1 MKVVLDCR
9 AKLPWNEGVL
19 KTLLPATKATNMKNL
34 DLDQRRS
41 LATPRGV
48 GVMCDF
54 YADRAENA
62 TLWDIEGRAYT
73 DFAAG
78 IAVLNTGHRHP
89 RVMQAIAAQ
98 LERFTHTAYQI
109 VPYQGY
115 VSLAERINALVPI
128 KGVNKTA
135 LFTTGAEAV
144 ENAIKIA
151 RAHTGRPGVI
161 AFSGA
166 FHGRTLLG
174 MALTGKVVPYKV
186 GFGPFPA
193 DVYHAPFPNALRG
206 VTTGKAL
213 EDLESLFKTDIDPSR
228 VAAIILEPVQGEGG
242 FNPAPADFMRGL
254 RTVCDRH
261 GIVLIADEVQTGFA
275 RTGKLFAMS
284 HYDVEPDLITM
295 AKSLAGGMPLSAVCG
310 RAEIMDAPL
319 PGGLGGTYA
328 GNPLAVAAAHA
339 VIDAITEEHLCERAA
354 ALGAQLTERLQ
365 SVRARCPA
373 LAEIR
378 GLGSMIA
385 AEFTDPITGA
395 PSAEAARDVQN
406 RALASGLILLTCG
419 VYGNVIRF
427 LYPLTI
433 PQAQF
438 DAALELLETALVG

>member
-1 MKVVLDCR
+1 
-9 AKLPWNEGVL
+9 
-19 KTLLPATKATNMKNL
+19 
-34 DLDQRRS
+34 
-41 LATPRGV
+41 
-48 GVMCDF
+48 MCDF

-62 TLWDIEGRAYT
+62 TLWDIEGRAFT

-89 RVMQAIAAQ
+89 RVVEAITAQ
-98 LERFTHTAYQI
+98 LGRFTHTAYQI
-109 VPYQGY
+109 VPYPSY
-115 VSLAERINALVPI
+115 VALAERINALVPI
-128 KGVNKTA
+128 SGVRKTA

-206 VTTGKAL
+206 VTTAQAL
-213 EDLESLFKTDIDPSR
+213 ADLESLFKTDIDPSR

-242 FNPAPADFMRGL
+242 FHPAPADFMRGL
-254 RTVCDRH
+254 RVVCDRH

-295 AKSLAGGMPLSAVCG
+295 AKSLAGGMPLSAVSG
-310 RAEIMDAPL
+310 RAQIMDAPQA
-319 PGGLGGTYA
+319 GGLGGTYA

-339 VIDAITEEHLCERAA
+339 VIDAITEEKLCDRAA
-354 ALGAQLTERLQ
+354 ALGAQLTEHLQ
-365 SVRARCPA
+365 SLRPRCPA
-373 LAEIR
+373 LAEVR

-385 AEFTDPITGA
+385 AEFTDPATGA
-395 PSAEAARDVQN
+395 PSAEAAKRVQT
-406 RALASGLILLTCG
+406 RALEAGLILLTCG
-419 VYGNVIRF
+419 VHGNVIRF

-438 DAALELLETALVG
+438 DAALAVLATALAG